1 MRVSVFPVVVSL
13 CLSSCLSLSLAASA
27 ADLKVKVIDPQGAA
41 VGRAQVSL
49 LRSHDSKVMATQITS
64 AEGVAIL
71 SLVDGER
78 YQVQVLAPGFAVET
92 VEVPASSSESR
103 SRIGVEITVKPSP
116 SKILMGSRRG
126 NCVASG
132 IALTLFLLILGTRWS
147 LGAPVKRLIGAR
159 RRPLS
164 KFSTGASVW

>member
-103 SRIGVEITVKPSP
+103 SRIGVEITVNLRLATASETVVVTATRTP
-116 SKILMGSRRG
+116 GVVCRHAADGAYVRAGFVRVCGTVYGDASRRVG
-126 NCVASG
+126 
-132 IALTLFLLILGTRWS
+132 
-147 LGAPVKRLIGAR
+147 R
-159 RRPLS
+159 R
-164 KFSTGASVW
+164 G